1 VTPTALSR
9 KENRIMRV
17 FCVTV
22 LTLVVGLC
30 GAKTSTVEGGPP
42 KIPENV
48 SVPEADREAVF
59 GKKVGHVGFSR
70 AEAST
75 NEETPP
81 KVSEKVSVPELE
93 FAAAVAKKVDRD
105 EAAWQELTVKL
116 AKAVETY
123 NPSSVHVMPEG
134 QSLDAF
140 RQYCVKLLES
150 GRSLV
155 VLHEKWNK
163 ASDGLGDSLRKAPAY
178 YRSASLAMREKAEK
192 ARFAVIKERY
202 ILTADIWEQLA
213 LRAEERSK
221 DLSLDQGSR
230 GVVDLIREEN
240 MFLDDFITT
249 LNAVP
254 RISGEDSGRYGELIE
269 VLRKHA
275 QKSDELHRQ
284 LKLFRDKLKA
294 SPEEGAA
301 TSK

>member
-1 VTPTALSR
+1 
-9 KENRIMRV
+9 
-17 FCVTV
+17 VTV
-22 LTLVVGLC
+22 LTLVIGVC
-30 GAKTSTVEGGPP
+30 GAKTSTGEGS
-42 KIPENV
+42 KSPEKA
-48 SVPEADREAVF
+48 SVPEVEGRGVVGE
-59 GKKVGHVGFSR
+59 KVDHVGLSR
-70 AEAST
+70 AKGST
-75 NEETPP
+75 NEETQP
-81 KVSEKVSVPELE
+81 KVFEKVSDPEVE
-93 FAAAVAKKVDRD
+93 FAARVAKKVDRD
-105 EAAWQELTVKL
+105 ETIWQELTVEL
-116 AKAVETY
+116 AKAVESY

-134 QSLDAF
+134 QSLNAF
-140 RQYCVKLLES
+140 RHYCVKLLES

-155 VLHEKWNK
+155 LLHGKWNK

-178 YRSASLAMREKAEK
+178 YRSAALAMREKGEK

-221 DLSLDQGSR
+221 DLSVDQGSR

-240 MFLDDFITT
+240 AFLEDFVTT
-249 LNAVP
+249 LDAVP
-254 RISGEDSGRYGELIE
+254 KISGEDSGRYGELIE

-301 TSK
+301 ASK